1 MNEQQQ
7 TFFQA
12 KASTIGVHLNDVQK
26 QAVVQTE
33 GPLLLLASPGSGK
46 TTTIIMR
53 IGYMVEVLGIHPSR
67 IKAVTFSKASAADM
81 RARFENFFPHL
92 PPVSFS
98 TIHSLAYEVVR
109 RKLAQDGVAYVLL

>member
-46 TTTIIMR
+46 KLEQQT
-53 IGYMVEVLGIHPSR
+53 EVSLVLPYSVWQEQQTLSLKVKDYEPLTL
-67 IKAVTFSKASAADM
+67 IKK
-81 RARFENFFPHL
+81 E
-92 PPVSFS
+92 
-98 TIHSLAYEVVR
+98 
-109 RKLAQDGVAYVLL
+109 